1 MLSDFACN
9 ALTDGLINQT
19 DRYLNIL
26 IITVSLSRIDDRL
39 IVYCAQISLKSVTFR
54 SAMEV
59 HVDDSQTQPLEVEKD
74 FIITFET
81 MPILWDKTDKDYV
94 NKYKR
99 NEALEKL
106 LVIYKKIKPQVT
118 LDDVKKKINTLRS
131 NYRRELKK
139 IESSRRS
146 GAGGDDIYTPK
157 SWTFEYLHFLGKFE
171 KPQILDTDGDDNAD
185 GPSPDLTQPQE
196 QERMESQ
203 RSVSSISS
211 ANTVMPPPPAKKAKK
226 TMLAKQNEL
235 LDRACAY
242 LSEPNSSS
250 SGANSLACHWAE
262 TLDRLDPTQR
272 LYAKKA
278 INDVLFEAELGNL
291 HRHAVQI
298 NTATY
303 MPYLRSPR
311 ISQHSPQPSPHS
323 SQPSPPPP
331 HSPQSSPYS
340 PQPSP
345 DSSQPSPHLSQP
357 FPHSSQSPATNVLT
371 PLSSPSLAL
380 EFETQDYHPTYSNI
394 GSLFTDFTGN

>member
-1 MLSDFACN
+1 MLQNVPVFELQRACRPKP
-9 ALTDGLINQT
+9 LSSSKTDMFPQNQKQ
-19 DRYLNIL
+19 
-26 IITVSLSRIDDRL
+26 SLSNL
-39 IVYCAQISLKSVTFR
+39 PLSLASAKLNVYCFFK
-54 SAMEV
+54 
-59 HVDDSQTQPLEVEKD
+59 
-74 FIITFET
+74 
-81 MPILWDKTDKDYV
+81 
-94 NKYKR
+94 
-99 NEALEKL
+99 
-106 LVIYKKIKPQVT
+106 
-118 LDDVKKKINTLRS
+118 
-131 NYRRELKK
+131 
-139 IESSRRS
+139 
-146 GAGGDDIYTPK
+146 
-157 SWTFEYLHFLGKFE
+157 
-171 KPQILDTDGDDNAD
+171 ILDTDGDDNAD

-345 DSSQPSPHLSQP
+345 DSSQPS
-357 FPHSSQSPATNVLT
+357 
-371 PLSSPSLAL
+371 
-380 EFETQDYHPTYSNI
+380 
-394 GSLFTDFTGN
+394 LFTDFTGN